1 MEHPVVRLMA
11 LGITLGLGAA
21 DGALAGR
28 RARTWGLNLVEG
40 LALLV
45 FFGFLPALVSVGFYF
60 AFWHGLRH
68 VRRLM
73 HWEGIGWVGF
83 ARQAAPATLG
93 ALVMLGALA
102 LAVRHDPG
110 GLGAV
115 GVYLALI
122 AALTVPHAAVVTLLD
137 WYEGLWR
144 PR

>member
-1 MEHPVVRLMA
+1 M
-11 LGITLGLGAA
+11 
-21 DGALAGR
+21 
-28 RARTWGLNLVEG
+28 
-40 LALLV
+40 
-45 FFGFLPALVSVGFYF
+45 FFGVLPALAAVGFYF

-73 HWEGIGWVGF
+73 RWDNIGWGEF

-102 LAVRHDPG
+102 LAVRHGPG

-122 AALTVPHAAVVTLLD
+122 AALTVPHAAVVTFLD
-137 WYEGLWR
+137 WRDGLWKLGATGGTSSA
-144 PR
+144 